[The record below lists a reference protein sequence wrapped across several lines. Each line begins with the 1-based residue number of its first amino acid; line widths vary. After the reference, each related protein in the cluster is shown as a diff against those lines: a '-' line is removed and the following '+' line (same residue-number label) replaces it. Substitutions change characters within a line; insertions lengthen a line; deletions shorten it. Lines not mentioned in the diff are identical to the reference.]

1 MPGHV
6 VVAPDKFKGSLGA
19 AAVALAVADGLR
31 AAVPGIDAREHPVAD
46 GGDGTVEAAM
56 SAGFARKE
64 VPCTGP
70 TGDAVTAALAVR
82 DEIAVV
88 ELAEASGL
96 RRLPGGRLAA
106 TTATSRGTGEL
117 IRAALDLGCRQVV
130 LGLGGSACTDGGA
143 GMIQALGG
151 RLLDAAGAELA
162 LGGASLAD
170 LDRLDLSG
178 FDPRVA
184 GTEFVVAS
192 DVDNPL
198 LGPYGTA
205 AVYGP
210 QKGASAAEVA
220 LLDAALA
227 RWAAAARAATGVDAA
242 SVAGAGA
249 AGGVGFAA
257 VVFLGA
263 ELRSGIEYLLDL
275 LEVRSALPGARG
287 GLAGRADAARQGA
300 RRGGGRGQGRRRA
313 GRRGRRPQHVAGVG
327 ARVRR
332 HRAGLHLVR
341 DRGGPRAQHARAG
354 AAAASPCRPHRG
366 RLAGRW
372 PVMPGDPEVKGFDLV
387 VRAPRVVTAAGEV
400 PRCVAVRDGR
410 VAAIE
415 PLAAALSG
423 ERTVTLPDSEVL
435 LPGLADTHV
444 HVNEPGRTEWE
455 GFATATRAAAAGGIT
470 TILDMPLNSIPPTVD
485 VAALEVKRKAA
496 EGNVHVDVGFW
507 GGAIPGNL
515 GELRSLHDAGVFGFK
530 CFLLHSGVDEF
541 PHLDAE
547 QLDEYLGVL
556 STFPALLLVH
566 AEDSQAVLRAPSAHG
581 ERYADFLA
589 SRPRGAE
596 NVAIAHVIESGR
608 WTGASVHVLHLS
620 SSDALPMLRSAR
632 RDGVRISAETCPHYL
647 VFAAEEIRDGATEF
661 KCCPPIREA
670 ENREQLWQ
678 GLGDGVIDFVVS
690 D

>member
-1 MPGHV
+1 MAGHV

-19 AAVALAVADGLR
+19 SAVALAVADGLR

-46 GGDGTVEAAM
+46 GGDGTVEAAT

-198 LGPYGTA
+198 LGPYGAA

-242 SVAGAGA
+242 GVPGAGA

-275 LEVRSALPGARG
+275 LEVRSALPGARLVVTG
-287 GLAGRADAARQGA
+287 EGSLDEQTL
-300 RRGGGRGQGRRRA
+300 RGKA
-313 GRRGRRPQHVAGVG
+313 PAGV
-327 ARVRR
+327 
-332 HRAGLHLVR
+332 
-341 DRGGPRAQHARAG
+341 
-354 AAAASPCRPHRG
+354 AAAARAAGVTAVAVAGRNTLPASVLESAGIAQAYTLSEIEEDPERSMREPVPLLR
-366 RLAGRW
+366 RLAGRI
-372 PVMPGDPEVKGFDLV
+372 
-387 VRAPRVVTAAGEV
+387 AA
-400 PRCVAVRDGR
+400 DW
-410 VAAIE
+410 
-415 PLAAALSG
+415 L
-423 ERTVTLPDSEVL
+423 
-435 LPGLADTHV
+435 
-444 HVNEPGRTEWE
+444 
-455 GFATATRAAAAGGIT
+455 GGG
-470 TILDMPLNSIPPTVD
+470 P
-485 VAALEVKRKAA
+485 
-496 EGNVHVDVGFW
+496 
-507 GGAIPGNL
+507 
-515 GELRSLHDAGVFGFK
+515 
-530 CFLLHSGVDEF
+530 
-541 PHLDAE
+541 
-547 QLDEYLGVL
+547 
-556 STFPALLLVH
+556 
-566 AEDSQAVLRAPSAHG
+566 
-581 ERYADFLA
+581 
-589 SRPRGAE
+589 
-596 NVAIAHVIESGR
+596 
-608 WTGASVHVLHLS
+608 
-620 SSDALPMLRSAR
+620 
-632 RDGVRISAETCPHYL
+632 
-647 VFAAEEIRDGATEF
+647 
-661 KCCPPIREA
+661 
-670 ENREQLWQ
+670 
-678 GLGDGVIDFVVS
+678 
-690 D
+690 